1 MLVCTGSVSCHTPWF
16 SHRSNSGRIRET
28 LRTPSCICFNVMKSL
43 CRYHPWIVGVAAG
56 NLPTLAWKECI
67 DKITHAVSLVSVA
80 CVISSSFEDA
90 FSIVCSL
97 LEKRG
102 DASYRTSIESAWSAL
117 RGEVREF
124 LNKAEGACKQEGL
137 CSGVKG
143 VRAFMELVKNGQMEE
158 DVVGLLS
165 SLFVCSKELPY

>member
-1 MLVCTGSVSCHTPWF
+1 MLVCTGFVSCHTLWF

-28 LRTPSCICFNVMKSL
+28 LSTPSCTCFNVIESL
-43 CRYHPWIVGVAAG
+43 RSYHPWIVGVAAG
-56 NLPTLAWKECI
+56 NLPTLAWKECVN
-67 DKITHAVSLVSVA
+67 KMPYAVALFSVA

-102 DASYRTSIESAWSAL
+102 NTSYRTSIESAWSAL
-117 RGEVREF
+117 RGEVKEF
-124 LNKAEGACKQEGL
+124 LNKAGCVCKREGL
-137 CSGVKG
+137 CSDVKG
-143 VRAFMELVKNGQMEE
+143 VRAFMELVQNGQMEE
-158 DVVGLLS
+158 DVTGLLS

>member
-1 MLVCTGSVSCHTPWF
+1 
-16 SHRSNSGRIRET
+16 
-28 LRTPSCICFNVMKSL
+28 MKSL

-80 CVISSSFEDA
+80 CVISSSFEDTV
-90 FSIVCSL
+90 SVVCSL

-102 DASYRTSIESAWSAL
+102 DASYQTSIESAWSAL

-124 LNKAEGACKQEGL
+124 LNKAEGACKQEGT
-137 CSGVKG
+137 CNEVKG
-143 VRAFMELVKNGQMEE
+143 VRAFMELVKNGEMDE

-165 SLFVCSKELPY
+165 SLFVCCKELSC